1 MIKISVSGKLP
12 NIKRKITRAVD
23 QISRDLLDE
32 LKATTPVDTGFARSR
47 WKKKG
52 SINNRV
58 VENDAEYIS
67 FLEDGS
73 SNQAPNGMIGPAIK
87 KIKQYA
93 RRGKY
98 TR

>member
-1 MIKISVSGKLP
+1 MIRLSVSGKLP
-12 NIKRKITRAVD
+12 NMKRKITRAVD
-23 QISRDLLDE
+23 QITRDLFDE
-32 LKATTPVDTGFARSR
+32 LKTTTPVDTGFARSR

-58 VENDAEYIS
+58 IENDADYVS
-67 FLEDGS
+67 FLDDGS
-73 SNQAPNGMIGPAIK
+73 SRQAPKGMTGPAIK
-87 KIKQYA
+87 KIKNNA

>member
-1 MIKISVSGKLP
+1 MIRISVSGKLP
-12 NIKRKITRAVD
+12 NMKRKITKAVD
-23 QISRDLLDE
+23 EISRDLLDE

-58 VENDAEYIS
+58 IENDAEYIS
-67 FLEDGS
+67 FLDDGS
-73 SNQAPNGMIGPAIK
+73 SSQAKNGMTKPAIA
-87 KIKQYA
+87 KIKANA